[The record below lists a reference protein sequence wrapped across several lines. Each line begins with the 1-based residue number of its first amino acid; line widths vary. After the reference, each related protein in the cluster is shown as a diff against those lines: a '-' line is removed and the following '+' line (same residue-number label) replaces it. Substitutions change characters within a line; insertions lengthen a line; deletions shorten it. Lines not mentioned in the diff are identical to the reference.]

1 MGLILSEEKSGP
13 LGAECLCYR
22 TPCGGQFAHV
32 VCSFVPLNFMVLA
45 YHGEASYNVVVS
57 FHERPAWPW
66 LSVPPR
72 TTLYQAMIW
81 DVGSGFES

>member
-1 MGLILSEEKSGP
+1 MLNVFVTGL
-13 LGAECLCYR
+13 
-22 TPCGGQFAHV
+22 HV
-32 VCSFVPLNFMVLA
+32 VGSLPMWFAVFVPLNFMVLA